1 VAQQVA
7 QVVLSSVV
15 LGWRSGWVVKR
26 AVTGSCALALAWA
39 AVGCTGS
46 NPAFVPPSS
55 DAAQDAAVGPAP
67 DAGTPQPQPPA
78 DTAGPEASSPT
89 PDASASVDVAPPP
102 AEAAPPAPEAA
113 PPAGPDATAADV
125 PARDTALDFSPDLN
139 PAPILCPADPD
150 LVLCLGFENEV
161 KDESTHNLKPQ
172 ASGLT
177 FTTNPRAQA
186 GDGKA
191 GSFVAATRVQIPYN
205 AAMDVTTLTIEA
217 TIVPRRLPTG
227 SARMGILDYSREYSL
242 FLYPN
247 GKISCIVV
255 LGGGVDQLDSA
266 TGLVGVDLASH
277 VACTVTDKTIALW
290 KNGLMVSSATIKTRL
305 ETGSG
310 ANTMVVGG
318 NYSSSDPDPFDGLI
332 DNLRVWRTARTGTGC
347 AGGFTCN

>member
-1 VAQQVA
+1 M
-7 QVVLSSVV
+7 V
-15 LGWRSGWVVKR
+15 LGRRSGWVVKR
-26 AVTGSCALALAWA
+26 AVTGSCILALAWA
-39 AVGCTGS
+39 AAACTGT
-46 NPAFVPPSS
+46 NPAFQSPSS
-55 DAAQDAAVGPAP
+55 DALPDAPVAPAP
-67 DAGTPQPQPPA
+67 EAGTP
-78 DTAGPEASSPT
+78 
-89 PDASASVDVAPPP
+89 APPP
-102 AEAAPPAPEAA
+102 ARDSAQTEAPPPALDAAPSVEVPPPAPEAA
-113 PPAGPDATAADV
+113 PPAGPDATAADA
-125 PARDTALDFSPDLN
+125 PPKDTSADLGPDLT

-150 LVLCLGFENEV
+150 LVLCLGFENDV
-161 KDESTHNLKPQ
+161 KDESTRKLSVQ

-177 FTTNPRAQA
+177 FSNNPRAQA

-191 GSFVAATRVQIPYN
+191 GSFVSASRVQIPYN
-205 AAMDVTTLTIEA
+205 ATMDVTTVTIEA

-242 FLYPN
+242 FLLPG

-255 LGGGVDQLDSA
+255 LGEGVDELDSA
-266 TGLVGVDLASH
+266 TGLVAVDVANH

-305 ETGSG
+305 ATGSG